1 MKKIPMVAVTV
12 KKNSKNT
19 SHNNNNNDDNNF
31 KRTTINIPATMV
43 SEYN

>member
-12 KKNSKNT
+12 TKTAKT
-19 SHNNNNNDDNNF
+19 SHNNNNNKNNI